1 MDLLDLYHA
10 HDYALSEPD
19 EEVIEEIKE
28 IPDVNQKPKQR
39 KAKFVPWEP
48 YKAAVS
54 HEIKGTKCPDRL
66 PELIAYSLQKRAEPN
81 NNEIGERVLTD
92 TRKLKNPSVKLTR
105 NEEILN
111 EELKKLTDELRIE
124 QKINEELKRLM
135 IATLNEELQGQV
147 EALTEDKI
155 RLAHRVDEYMG
166 KLVNE
171 DEQLDQVRID
181 RDIWKCKFLAQSI
194 RCDELTAKNE
204 FILKILLKAQE
215 IVRQKHPDDPDAKDL
230 LNLDLKQF
238 FARSPCEEIVRRN
251 PARYTNL
258 TISCCKNCSGKE
270 IQLL

>member
-135 IATLNEELQGQV
+135 IATLNEELQ
-147 EALTEDKI
+147 
-155 RLAHRVDEYMG
+155 
-166 KLVNE
+166 LVNE